1 MKIHLDQGSLEGIVD
16 KHVVEIL
23 SRWEVSRRLKRLG
36 MYKRICA
43 AIRKYQSDL
52 KTIFLPILI
61 TDFSETISIKIR
73 GSKMEKNEVDK
84 LKEFLRMVKDS
95 DIEYHKI
102 ELKELVEEV
111 MRELH
116 EGNMYEFTK
125 AVLEIIEEAHGKIV
139 DEIDD
144 HIRCVILDYTK
155 KSTLERSELGAAIYN
170 FTDKKISDEVKELF
184 KNGVNSVP
192 RFRLSSYDVKK
203 RVEEALLNYL
213 RQFRS
218 KYSWRYINE
227 EDVLNWLEGAMKLE
241 GISENLEFY
250 QRVKEGYKGLMEEIK
265 LLYGTGEGKGMTE
278 DELRKKLEV
287 EGTIIV
293 HCDKNLGMSMFS
305 LETMRKADE
314 KLMEQLG
321 ATAVEEGKKE
331 VLEEVFAKIRSFEES
346 LDDDQIEYLD
356 FVYQDRDV
364 SRCEIIFPFLRSTHK
379 IQKMTAKEIEE
390 KDLSSLKFR
399 PVVDSKRWATRGY
412 AELMMKMLR
421 KAVAEIL
428 DLAGPIMGEMKVKNG
443 WEFSSEVKE
452 YEFQEKF
459 GIMLSCDIQE
469 AYSNVTAVMI
479 KTSIEVVCKFLGY
492 EEWRK
497 DLMKKIIDLVLDNN
511 YVETSTG
518 IYLFKPVLPM
528 GYKCSGECLDIVGVA
543 GEITKLFNL
552 GKIGADKFGLPV
564 SELTNYPEDLVEIG
578 VEKESSMA
586 RGVRKYKRYVDDT
599 FGIVS
604 GEQVEVISDGIMA
617 IGFMFP
623 AGLIINLDLNV
634 WKAEFLDVFC
644 WKSLTGDYVSTMM
657 KRNSKVPFGHIKKK
671 SDHPEKYKLKSLLG
685 ELLRNRRIASD
696 EGIVEVIDICI
707 VEDFISIGYTRRIVE
722 EELQT
727 CMEKIETNYSS
738 EFVKKAL
745 DNERKIQFGGSVVY
759 NGDYEYNRVLEG
771 FIRMTK
777 PENAPHIV
785 SRPGNKLKSIAY
797 SKRRYLKRQQEDTG
811 KQLKKY
817 YKK

>member
-116 EGNMYEFTK
+116 EGNMYEVTK

-144 HIRCVILDYTK
+144 HIRCVILENTK

-314 KLMEQLG
+314 ELMEQLG

-399 PVVDSKRWATRGY
+399 PVVDSKGGRH
-412 AELMMKMLR
+412 
-421 KAVAEIL
+421 
-428 DLAGPIMGEMKVKNG
+428 
-443 WEFSSEVKE
+443 
-452 YEFQEKF
+452 
-459 GIMLSCDIQE
+459 
-469 AYSNVTAVMI
+469 
-479 KTSIEVVCKFLGY
+479 
-492 EEWRK
+492 
-497 DLMKKIIDLVLDNN
+497 
-511 YVETSTG
+511 
-518 IYLFKPVLPM
+518 
-528 GYKCSGECLDIVGVA
+528 ECMQ
-543 GEITKLFNL
+543 
-552 GKIGADKFGLPV
+552 
-564 SELTNYPEDLVEIG
+564 S
-578 VEKESSMA
+578 
-586 RGVRKYKRYVDDT
+586 
-599 FGIVS
+599 
-604 GEQVEVISDGIMA
+604 
-617 IGFMFP
+617 
-623 AGLIINLDLNV
+623 
-634 WKAEFLDVFC
+634 
-644 WKSLTGDYVSTMM
+644 
-657 KRNSKVPFGHIKKK
+657 
-671 SDHPEKYKLKSLLG
+671 
-685 ELLRNRRIASD
+685 
-696 EGIVEVIDICI
+696 
-707 VEDFISIGYTRRIVE
+707 
-722 EELQT
+722 
-727 CMEKIETNYSS
+727 
-738 EFVKKAL
+738 
-745 DNERKIQFGGSVVY
+745 
-759 NGDYEYNRVLEG
+759 
-771 FIRMTK
+771 
-777 PENAPHIV
+777 
-785 SRPGNKLKSIAY
+785 
-797 SKRRYLKRQQEDTG
+797 
-811 KQLKKY
+811 
-817 YKK
+817 